1 MEQRM
6 KSYLSAKQ
14 VAQKLNGA
22 ISLKQVYR
30 LIQLGKLKVNR
41 NLGKILIEEESLE
54 LLLAEPMDQKKNVP
68 SEPPPTQ
75 RKPGRPKKH
84 QAPVE
89 LW

>member
-1 MEQRM
+1 M

-14 VAQKLNGA
+14 VAQRLNGA
-22 ISLKQVYR
+22 ISVKQIYR
-30 LIQLGKLKVNR
+30 LIHMGKLKVNR

-54 LLLAEPMDQKKNVP
+54 RLLAGPEPEQEVVP
-68 SEPPPTQ
+68 SEPPPPS

-84 QAPVE
+84 LEPIE